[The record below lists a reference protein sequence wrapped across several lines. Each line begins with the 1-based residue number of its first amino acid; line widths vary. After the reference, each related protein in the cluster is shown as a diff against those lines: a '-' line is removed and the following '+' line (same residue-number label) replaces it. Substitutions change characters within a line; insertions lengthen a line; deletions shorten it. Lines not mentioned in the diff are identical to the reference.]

1 MNAYS
6 FILLFSILI
15 LIFFVKKNSELSEE
29 KFWKIFFFT
38 FIFSVIGAKIF
49 HLIENTELYLQNPQ
63 LISISKGYSILGAI
77 SFGYLTLIYFQK
89 NFKLDMSKIFL
100 NLFLM
105 LPVAQTIGRIGNIF
119 NQELLPYSYYEMILN
134 MINFVILF
142 NVSKRN
148 PKIVQYVYFI
158 NYGILRLLIE
168 VLKGNRF
175 NFLEFICAF
184 FIFYGFFNL
193 YKLRLKI

>member
-6 FILLFSILI
+6 FIILFSILI
-15 LIFFVKKNSELSEE
+15 IIFFVKKNSELNEE
-29 KFWKIFFFT
+29 KFWKIFFYT

-49 HLIENTELYLQNPQ
+49 HLIENIELYIQNTQ

-77 SFGYLTLIYFQK
+77 SFGYLTLIYLQK
-89 NFKLDMSKIFL
+89 NFKLDLSKIFL
-100 NLFLM
+100 NLFLI
-105 LPVAQTIGRIGNIF
+105 LPLAQAIGRIGNIF

-134 MINFVILF
+134 IVNFFILYKISQ
-142 NVSKRN
+142 NN
-148 PKIVQYVYFI
+148 PKIVQYVYFL
-158 NYGILRLLIE
+158 NYGILRFLIE
-168 VLKGNRF
+168 ILKGNKF
-175 NFLEFICAF
+175 NFLEITCLL

>member
-6 FILLFSILI
+6 LILLFSILI

-77 SFGYLTLIYFQK
+77 SFGYLTIIYFQK

-142 NVSKRN
+142 IVSKRN

>member
-49 HLIENTELYLQNPQ
+49 HLIENIELYLQNPQ
-63 LISISKGYSILGAI
+63 LISINKGYSILGAI

-148 PKIVQYVYFI
+148 PKIVQYVYFL

-168 VLKGNRF
+168 ILKGNRF

>member
-6 FILLFSILI
+6 FIILFSILI
-15 LIFFVKKNSELSEE
+15 IIFFVKKNSELNEE
-29 KFWKIFFFT
+29 KFWKIFFYT

-49 HLIENTELYLQNPQ
+49 HLIENIELYIQNTQ

-77 SFGYLTLIYFQK
+77 SFGYLTLIYLQK
-89 NFKLDMSKIFL
+89 NFKLDLSKIFL
-100 NLFLM
+100 NLFLI
-105 LPVAQTIGRIGNIF
+105 LPLAQAIGRIGNIF

-134 MINFVILF
+134 IANFFILYKISQ
-142 NVSKRN
+142 NN
-148 PKIVQYVYFI
+148 PKIVQYVYFL

-168 VLKGNRF
+168 ILKGNKF
-175 NFLEFICAF
+175 NFLEITCLL

>member
-6 FILLFSILI
+6 LILLFSILI

-89 NFKLDMSKIFL
+89 NFKLDMSKLFL

-119 NQELLPYSYYEMILN
+119 NQELLPYSYYEMLLN
-134 MINFVILF
+134 MVNFVILF

>member
-15 LIFFVKKNSELSEE
+15 LIFFVKKNSELEEE

-49 HLIENTELYLQNPQ
+49 HLIENIEVYLQNHQ

-77 SFGYLTLIYFQK
+77 SFGYPTLIYFQK
-89 NFKLDMSKIFL
+89 NFKLDLSKIFL
-100 NLFLM
+100 NLFLI
-105 LPVAQTIGRIGNIF
+105 LPVAQTIGRIGNIL

-142 NVSKRN
+142 NVSKKN
-148 PKIVQYVYFI
+148 PKIVHYIYFI

-168 VLKGNRF
+168 ILKGNTF
-175 NFLEFICAF
+175 NFLGIICLL

>member
-6 FILLFSILI
+6 FIILFSILI
-15 LIFFVKKNSELSEE
+15 IIFFVKKNSELNEE
-29 KFWKIFFFT
+29 KFWKIFLYT

-49 HLIENTELYLQNPQ
+49 HLIENIELYIQNTQ

-77 SFGYLTLIYFQK
+77 SFGYLTLIYLQK
-89 NFKLDMSKIFL
+89 NFKLDLSKIFL
-100 NLFLM
+100 NLFLI
-105 LPVAQTIGRIGNIF
+105 LPLAQAIGRIGNIF

-134 MINFVILF
+134 IVNFFILYKISQ
-142 NVSKRN
+142 NN
-148 PKIVQYVYFI
+148 PKIVQYVYFL

-168 VLKGNRF
+168 ILKGNKF
-175 NFLEFICAF
+175 NFLEIICVLF
-184 FIFYGFFNL
+184 FFYGFFNL

>member
-6 FILLFSILI
+6 FIILFSILI
-15 LIFFVKKNSELSEE
+15 IIFFVKKNSELNEE
-29 KFWKIFFFT
+29 KFWKIFFYT

-49 HLIENTELYLQNPQ
+49 HLIENIELYIQNTQ

-77 SFGYLTLIYFQK
+77 SFGYLTLIYLQK
-89 NFKLDMSKIFL
+89 NFKLDLSKIFL
-100 NLFLM
+100 NLFLI
-105 LPVAQTIGRIGNIF
+105 LPLAQAIGRIGNIF

-134 MINFVILF
+134 IVNFFILYKISQ
-142 NVSKRN
+142 NN
-148 PKIVQYVYFI
+148 PKIVQYVYFL

-168 VLKGNRF
+168 ILKGNKF
-175 NFLEFICAF
+175 NFLEIICVL

>member
-49 HLIENTELYLQNPQ
+49 HLIENIEFYLQNPQ
-63 LISISKGYSILGAI
+63 LISINKGYSILGAI

-89 NFKLDMSKIFL
+89 NFKFEMSKIFL

-134 MINFVILF
+134 LINFVILF

-148 PKIVQYVYFI
+148 PKIVQYFYFL

-168 VLKGNRF
+168 ILKGNRF
-175 NFLEFICAF
+175 NFLEFICAY

>member
-15 LIFFVKKNSELSEE
+15 LIFFVKKNSELEEE

-38 FIFSVIGAKIF
+38 FVFSVIGAKIF
-49 HLIENTELYLQNPQ
+49 HLIENIEVYLQNPQ

-89 NFKLDMSKIFL
+89 NFKLDLSKIFL
-100 NLFLM
+100 NLFLI
-105 LPVAQTIGRIGNIF
+105 LPVAQTIGRIGNIL

-142 NVSKRN
+142 NVSKKN
-148 PKIVQYVYFI
+148 PKIVHYIYFI

-168 VLKGNRF
+168 ILKGNTF
-175 NFLEFICAF
+175 NFLEIICLL